1 MGAHLDDQLSKNEML
16 DCLKIR
22 LLYVL
27 QNPMFRGRY
36 TEARQ
41 PIDQTANFL
50 EGCTLLRIN
59 RQFGTPSDIASP
71 LVLKLMDDKLS
82 RTPI

>member
-1 MGAHLDDQLSKNEML
+1 MGAHLDDQLSKNVML
-16 DCLKIR
+16 NCLKI
-22 LLYVL
+22 VA
-27 QNPMFRGRY
+27 QSMFRGGY
-36 TEARQ
+36 PDARQ
-41 PIDQTANFL
+41 PVDQTANFL